1 MPLAYFGGL
10 IKLRYGTLENAIGDV
25 GGRSTNVKLITVN
38 YYSYKGKVSAEKL
51 EEKKDMNK
59 KDNYKHLLLA
69 RTPFAHCKNNT

>member
-1 MPLAYFGGL
+1 MAYFGGL

-51 EEKKDMNK
+51 EKKK
-59 KDNYKHLLLA
+59 
-69 RTPFAHCKNNT
+69 T